1 MVVWWWAVRIPMGRK
16 RLQFSEEFVRKPR
29 IAACFFFQSG
39 SQVACGLCLWVCG
52 LLLVGRVDCIGWLF
66 GLCLVAVWA
75 VPGGCVGCALWLFGL
90 CLSAVHIASEGRLY
104 RFLWLPGLY
113 SVVAQAAFCGSP
125 GCIIPAVAVCSWNMR
140 ESPCRI
146 VCCDRGSPLLC
157 CRPRLLRSC
166 RQSSVVA
173 GFCQFTKCPLALRD
187 YRKLPSNTT
196 PGNPCRTPC
205 GPSRVPT

>member
-1 MVVWWWAVRIPMGRK
+1 MQMVVCWWAVRIPMGRK

-39 SQVACGLCLWVCG
+39 CQVACGLC
-52 LLLVGRVDCIGWLF
+52 F
-66 GLCLVAVWA
+66 VAVWA
-75 VPGGCVGCALWLFGL
+75 VLVDCTYCVGRSLVPL
-90 CLSAVHIASEGRLY
+90 
-104 RFLWLPGLY
+104 

-146 VCCDRGSPLLC
+146 VCCDRGSLLLC

-173 GFCQFTKCPLALRD
+173 EFCQFTKCPLALRD

>member
-1 MVVWWWAVRIPMGRK
+1 MFFLPERLSGGLWAV
-16 RLQFSEEFVRKPR
+16 L
-29 IAACFFFQSG
+29 
-39 SQVACGLCLWVCG
+39 
-52 LLLVGRVDCIGWLF
+52 
-66 GLCLVAVWA
+66 
-75 VPGGCVGCALWLFGL
+75 GGCVGCSWWVGWIVLDGRLGYDWWMFGL
-90 CLSAVHIASEGRLY
+90 CLAAVWAVLVGCTYCVGRSLV
-104 RFLWLPGLY
+104 LL
-113 SVVAQAAFCGSP
+113 SVVVQAAFCGSP

-157 CRPRLLRSC
+157 FRPRLLRSC

-173 GFCQFTKCPLALRD
+173 EFCQFTKCPLALRD

>member
-1 MVVWWWAVRIPMGRK
+1 MFFLPERQSGGLWAVLGGCVGSAWWLVGCSWWVGRIVLDGCLGYDW
-16 RLQFSEEFVRKPR
+16 RLYE
-29 IAACFFFQSG
+29 
-39 SQVACGLCLWVCG
+39 
-52 LLLVGRVDCIGWLF
+52 LLLAGREDCIGWLF
-66 GLCLVAVWA
+66 GLCL
-75 VPGGCVGCALWLFGL
+75 
-90 CLSAVHIASEGRLY
+90 SAVRTASEGRLY
-104 RFLWLPGLY
+104 CFLWLPGLY
-113 SVVAQAAFCGSP
+113 SVVAQAAFCGCS
-125 GCIIPAVAVCSWNMR
+125 GCIIPAVAVCFWNMR

-157 CRPRLLRSC
+157 FRPRLLRSC

-173 GFCQFTKCPLALRD
+173 EFCQFTKCPLALRD

>member
-39 SQVACGLCLWVCG
+39 CQVAC
-52 LLLVGRVDCIGWLF
+52 

-75 VPGGCVGCALWLFGL
+75 VLGGCMGCAWWVGWIVLDGCLGYALWLFGL

-113 SVVAQAAFCGSP
+113 SVVAQAVFCGSP
-125 GCIIPAVAVCSWNMR
+125 CCIIPAVVECSWNMR

-173 GFCQFTKCPLALRD
+173 GFCQFTKCPLAL
-187 YRKLPSNTT
+187 
-196 PGNPCRTPC
+196 
-205 GPSRVPT
+205 

>member
-1 MVVWWWAVRIPMGRK
+1 MGRK
-16 RLQFSEEFVRKPR
+16 RMQFSEEFVRKPR
-29 IAACFFFQSG
+29 IAVCFFFQSG
-39 SQVACGLCLWVCG
+39 CQVACGLCLVAYE
-52 LLLVGRVDCIGWLF
+52 LLLVGRVDCIGWPF
-66 GLCLVAVWA
+66 ELCIVAVWG
-75 VPGGCVGCALWLFGL
+75 VLDGCVGCA
-90 CLSAVHIASEGRLY
+90 CRLY
-104 RFLWLPGLY
+104 ILRRK
-113 SVVAQAAFCGSP
+113 VACTAFCGSP
-125 GCIIPAVAVCSWNMR
+125 GCIIPAVAVCFWNMR

-157 CRPRLLRSC
+157 FRPRLLRSC

-173 GFCQFTKCPLALRD
+173 EFCQFTKCPLALRD

>member
-39 SQVACGLCLWVCG
+39 CQVAC
-52 LLLVGRVDCIGWLF
+52 

-75 VPGGCVGCALWLFGL
+75 VLGGLWAVLGGCVGCAWWLVGCSWWVGWIVL
-90 CLSAVHIASEGRLY
+90 DGCLGYDCRL
-104 RFLWLPGLY
+104 
-113 SVVAQAAFCGSP
+113 SVLRQKVACTAFCGSP
-125 GCIIPAVAVCSWNMR
+125 GCIIPAVAVCFWNKR

-157 CRPRLLRSC
+157 CQPRLLRSC

-173 GFCQFTKCPLALRD
+173 GFCQFTRCPLAL
-187 YRKLPSNTT
+187 
-196 PGNPCRTPC
+196 
-205 GPSRVPT
+205 

>member
-1 MVVWWWAVRIPMGRK
+1 MFFLPERLSGGLWAV
-16 RLQFSEEFVRKPR
+16 L
-29 IAACFFFQSG
+29 
-39 SQVACGLCLWVCG
+39 
-52 LLLVGRVDCIGWLF
+52 
-66 GLCLVAVWA
+66 
-75 VPGGCVGCALWLFGL
+75 GGCVGCAWWLCGLLLVAVWAMLSGCLGCALWMCEL
-90 CLSAVHIASEGRLY
+90 CLSAVWAVLVGCPYCVRRSLVP
-104 RFLWLPGLY
+104 L
-113 SVVAQAAFCGSP
+113 SVVVWAVFCGSP

-157 CRPRLLRSC
+157 FRPRLLRSC

-205 GPSRVPT
+205 GPSRVQT

>member
-1 MVVWWWAVRIPMGRK
+1 MFFLPKRQSGGLWAV
-16 RLQFSEEFVRKPR
+16 L
-29 IAACFFFQSG
+29 
-39 SQVACGLCLWVCG
+39 
-52 LLLVGRVDCIGWLF
+52 
-66 GLCLVAVWA
+66 
-75 VPGGCVGCALWLFGL
+75 GGCVGSAWWLVGCSWWVGRIVLDGCLGYALWLFGL
-90 CLSAVHIASEGRLY
+90 CFVAVWAVLVGCTYCVGRSLVP
-104 RFLWLPGLY
+104 L

>member
-1 MVVWWWAVRIPMGRK
+1 MFFLPERLSGGLWAV
-16 RLQFSEEFVRKPR
+16 L
-29 IAACFFFQSG
+29 
-39 SQVACGLCLWVCG
+39 
-52 LLLVGRVDCIGWLF
+52 
-66 GLCLVAVWA
+66 
-75 VPGGCVGCALWLFGL
+75 GGCVGCSWWVGWIVLDGCLGYALWLCGLCFVAVWVVLCGCLGYALWLFGL

-125 GCIIPAVAVCSWNMR
+125 GCIIPAVAVCFWNMR

-157 CRPRLLRSC
+157 FRPRLLRSC

-173 GFCQFTKCPLALRD
+173 EFCQFTKCPLALRD

>member
-29 IAACFFFQSG
+29 IAVCFFFQSG
-39 SQVACGLCLWVCG
+39 CQVACGLCLAAYE
-52 LLLVGRVDCIGWLF
+52 LLLVGRVDGIGWLF
-66 GLCLVAVWA
+66 GLCLAAVWA
-75 VPGGCVGCALWLFGL
+75 ALGGCTYCVGRSLVQF
-90 CLSAVHIASEGRLY
+90 
-104 RFLWLPGLY
+104 
-113 SVVAQAAFCGSP
+113 SVVAWAVFCGSP
-125 GCIIPAVAVCSWNMR
+125 GCIIPAVAVCSWNKR

-173 GFCQFTKCPLALRD
+173 EFCQFTKCPLAL
-187 YRKLPSNTT
+187 
-196 PGNPCRTPC
+196 
-205 GPSRVPT
+205 

>member
-1 MVVWWWAVRIPMGRK
+1 MVVCWWAVRIPMGRK

-29 IAACFFFQSG
+29 IAACFFFLSG
-39 SQVACGLCLWVCG
+39 CQVACGLCLVTAWAVLGDCVGSAWWVGWIVLDGCLGYDWRLCG
-52 LLLVGRVDCIGWLF
+52 LLL
-66 GLCLVAVWA
+66 A
-75 VPGGCVGCALWLFGL
+75 
-90 CLSAVHIASEGRLY
+90 AVHIVSEGRLY
-104 RFLWLPGLY
+104 CILWLPGLY

-173 GFCQFTKCPLALRD
+173 GFCQFTKCPLAL
-187 YRKLPSNTT
+187 
-196 PGNPCRTPC
+196 
-205 GPSRVPT
+205 

>member
-29 IAACFFFQSG
+29 IAACFFFQIG
-39 SQVACGLCLWVCG
+39 CQVACGLCLAVCE
-52 LLLVGRVDCIGWLF
+52 
-66 GLCLVAVWA
+66 LCLV
-75 VPGGCVGCALWLFGL
+75 
-90 CLSAVHIASEGRLY
+90 AVHIASEGRSY
-104 RFLWLPGLY
+104 CFLWLLRLY

-173 GFCQFTKCPLALRD
+173 EFCQFTKCPLALRD

>member
-1 MVVWWWAVRIPMGRK
+1 MVVWWWAVRCPMGRK

-29 IAACFFFQSG
+29 VAACFFFQNG
-39 SQVACGLCLWVCG
+39 CQVACGLCLWACR

-66 GLCLVAVWA
+66 GLYLAV
-75 VPGGCVGCALWLFGL
+75 VCT
-90 CLSAVHIASEGRLY
+90 ASEGHSY
-104 RFLWLPGLY
+104 CFLWLPGLY
-113 SVVAQAAFCGSP
+113 SVVARAVFCGSP
-125 GCIIPAVAVCSWNMR
+125 GCIIPAVAECSWNMR

-173 GFCQFTKCPLALRD
+173 EFCQFTKCPLAL
-187 YRKLPSNTT
+187 
-196 PGNPCRTPC
+196 
-205 GPSRVPT
+205 

>member
-1 MVVWWWAVRIPMGRK
+1 MVVWWWAVRCPMGRK

-39 SQVACGLCLWVCG
+39 CQVASGLCLVACR

-66 GLCLVAVWA
+66 GLCSVTVWA
-75 VPGGCVGCALWLFGL
+75 VPGGCPYSIGMSLVLL
-90 CLSAVHIASEGRLY
+90 
-104 RFLWLPGLY
+104 
-113 SVVAQAAFCGSP
+113 SVVARAVFCGSP
-125 GCIIPAVAVCSWNMR
+125 GCIIPAVAECFLNMR

-146 VCCDRGSPLLC
+146 VCCDRGSPLLR

-173 GFCQFTKCPLALRD
+173 EFCQFTKCPLAL
-187 YRKLPSNTT
+187 
-196 PGNPCRTPC
+196 
-205 GPSRVPT
+205 

>member
-1 MVVWWWAVRIPMGRK
+1 MFFLPERLSGGLWAV
-16 RLQFSEEFVRKPR
+16 L
-29 IAACFFFQSG
+29 
-39 SQVACGLCLWVCG
+39 
-52 LLLVGRVDCIGWLF
+52 
-66 GLCLVAVWA
+66 
-75 VPGGCVGCALWLFGL
+75 GGCVGSAWWLVGCSWWVGRIVLDGCLGCACRLFGL
-90 CLSAVHIASEGRLY
+90 CLSAVHIASEGHLY

-157 CRPRLLRSC
+157 FRPRLLRSC

-205 GPSRVPT
+205 GPSRVQT

>member
-1 MVVWWWAVRIPMGRK
+1 MVVWWWAVRCPMGRK

-29 IAACFFFQSG
+29 VAACFFFQSG
-39 SQVACGLCLWVCG
+39 CQVACGLCLRACR

-66 GLCLVAVWA
+66 GLCSVAVWA
-75 VPGGCVGCALWLFGL
+75 VPGGCPY
-90 CLSAVHIASEGRLY
+90 SIGRSLV
-104 RFLWLPGLY
+104 LL
-113 SVVAQAAFCGSP
+113 SVVARAVFCGSP
-125 GCIIPAVAVCSWNMR
+125 GCIIPAAVECFLNMR

-173 GFCQFTKCPLALRD
+173 EFCQFTKCPLAL
-187 YRKLPSNTT
+187 
-196 PGNPCRTPC
+196 
-205 GPSRVPT
+205 

>member
-1 MVVWWWAVRIPMGRK
+1 MFFLPERLSGGLWAV
-16 RLQFSEEFVRKPR
+16 L
-29 IAACFFFQSG
+29 
-39 SQVACGLCLWVCG
+39 
-52 LLLVGRVDCIGWLF
+52 
-66 GLCLVAVWA
+66 
-75 VPGGCVGCALWLFGL
+75 GGCVGCAWWVGWIVLDG
-90 CLSAVHIASEGRLY
+90 CVGCACRLY
-104 RFLWLPGLY
+104 ILRRKVACTASCGCLGCILWLPVLY

-125 GCIIPAVAVCSWNMR
+125 GCIIPAVAVCFWNMR

-157 CRPRLLRSC
+157 FRPRLLRSC

-173 GFCQFTKCPLALRD
+173 EFCQFTKCPLALRD

>member
-1 MVVWWWAVRIPMGRK
+1 MFFLPERLSGGLWAV
-16 RLQFSEEFVRKPR
+16 L
-29 IAACFFFQSG
+29 
-39 SQVACGLCLWVCG
+39 
-52 LLLVGRVDCIGWLF
+52 
-66 GLCLVAVWA
+66 
-75 VPGGCVGCALWLFGL
+75 GGCVGSAWWLVGCSWWVGRIVLDGCLGYALWLFGL

-104 RFLWLPGLY
+104 RLLWLPGLY

-173 GFCQFTKCPLALRD
+173 EFCQFTKCPLALRD